1 MLNLPKA
8 LPAATVPAE
17 QAVRRVA
24 CRRPAR
30 LWLALP
36 LLALL
41 LVAARGP
48 VPVATA
54 ITPSP
59 AAAPTLGG
67 GFAAF
72 WQQHDGALLFGAP
85 VTGELSRP
93 GLTVQY
99 FERARLE
106 WHPDW
111 PPGRQITI
119 GRLGAELLGTR
130 VLPLPVPFP
139 SNPGHRYFAA
149 TGHSVQGEI
158 LRFWDAEGGL
168 PIFGYPLSEETTEDG
183 RTAQYFE
190 RARLEWHPEL
200 AGTGYGVLSTP
211 LGALLAPSGSV
222 QPVVLEPP
230 AVQLGH
236 TLLIKVP
243 VPAGGSVTGTL
254 AGKPLTFAC
263 CLPLSTAGGTWQE
276 AWAPGGTEP
285 ALAPSPIALALTV
298 QTLGGA
304 ASHIE
309 RTVSVVDY
317 PFPLLRT
324 PSYPYPG
331 PRPPPAAIS
340 HEEDVLVA
348 TFAGRSGP
356 PRWTGIWKQPLA
368 GVLEVNSAFGER
380 RAYGTAPVSVIH
392 GGVDL
397 AADSDTPV
405 HAPAPGTV
413 VLTQYLA
420 ERGNT
425 LVLDHGGGV
434 FSLYAHLAEFR
445 VHLGQQVQAGDVIA
459 LSDSTGAATTGPHL
473 HWEVHVAGAAVE
485 PLQWLARSFP

>member
-1 MLNLPKA
+1 MLHLQKA
-8 LPAATVPAE
+8 PPVKTASAQRP
-17 QAVRRVA
+17 VRR
-24 CRRPAR
+24 R
-30 LWLALP
+30 LT
-36 LLALL
+36 LLLTLLIPL
-41 LVAARGP
+41 LVAGRGP
-48 VPVATA
+48 VPAAVAVAT
-54 ITPSP
+54 SP
-59 AAAPTLGG
+59 ATAPALGG

-72 WQQHDGALLFGAP
+72 WQQHDGALLFGTP
-85 VTGELSRP
+85 ITGEIVRP
-93 GLTVQY
+93 SLTVQY

-111 PPGRQITI
+111 PTGRQITI

-130 VLPLPVPFP
+130 VLPLLAPFR

-149 TGHSVQGEI
+149 TGHSIEGEI

-168 PIFGYPLSEETTEDG
+168 PIFGYPLSEEQTEDG
-183 RTAQYFE
+183 RTVQYFE

-200 AGTGYGVLSTP
+200 TGTGYGVLPTP
-211 LGALLAPSGSV
+211 LGALLAPSGSAP
-222 QPVVLEPP
+222 PVVLEPP
-230 AVQLGH
+230 VVQVGH

-243 VPAGGSVTGTL
+243 VPSGAGVTGTL
-254 AGKPLTFAC
+254 AGLPLAFAC
-263 CLPLSTAGGTWQE
+263 CLPLSTVGGAWQE
-276 AWAPGGTEP
+276 AWALGGVEP
-285 ALAPSPIALALTV
+285 ELAPSPSALSLTIRSP
-298 QTLGGA
+298 GGA

-309 RTVSVVDY
+309 RTVPVVDY

-331 PRPPPAAIS
+331 PRPPPAAVS

-348 TFAGRSGP
+348 AFAGRSGP
-356 PRWTGIWKQPLA
+356 PRWTGLWRQPLA
-368 GVLEVNSAFGER
+368 GALEVNAPFGQR

-445 VHLGQQVQAGDVIA
+445 VGVGQQVQAGDLIA
-459 LSDSTGAATTGPHL
+459 LSNSTGAATTGPHL